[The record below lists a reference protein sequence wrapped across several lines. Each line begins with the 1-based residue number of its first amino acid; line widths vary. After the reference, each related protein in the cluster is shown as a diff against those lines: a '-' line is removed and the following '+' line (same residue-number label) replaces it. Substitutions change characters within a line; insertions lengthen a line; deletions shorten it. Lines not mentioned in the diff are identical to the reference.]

1 MFKSKKSLILLI
13 VCLFVISTLIAACG
27 QKVQSTPEQNNV
39 VEKKDAYPSKP
50 VQLIVPYGAG
60 GAADLIGRA
69 AASSIETYLGQP
81 MIVSIKAGAA
91 GAIGSKYVIDSKP
104 DGYTLLLG
112 APGAQSIKPQVSD
125 VGYGVNDLI
134 PIAQL
139 NADEILLAVKADS
152 PIKNIEDF
160 IKYAKE
166 NPGKVTVGNAGAGSL
181 QHLAAEAFADSA
193 GIKIKSIPF
202 EGAGQATISVLGG
215 KIDAQIGHPAQLVQ
229 NIKDGQIRALVVFEP
244 ERIEA
249 LKDVPTA
256 KELGYDVELA
266 SWKTV
271 FAPAGT
277 PQEVVDKLREA
288 HNKLIEDPTF
298 KTLLGKMGATI
309 KYIDGPKFQEYWKLE
324 YKKMGTLIER
334 LGLKDK

>member
-1 MFKSKKSLILLI
+1 MFKNKKNRFIVLLM
-13 VCLFVISTLIAACG
+13 VCLFVISTIIVGCG
-27 QKVQSTPEQNNV
+27 QKVQSTQTKV
-39 VEKKDAYPSKP
+39 VAYPTKP
-50 VQLIVPYGAG
+50 VQLIVPFGAG
-60 GAADLIGRA
+60 GAADLMGRA
-69 AASSIETYLGQP
+69 AASAIETHLGQP

-91 GAIGSKYVIDSKP
+91 GSIGTMDVVGAKP

-112 APGAQSIKPQVSD
+112 APGSQSIKPQVSE
-125 VGYGVNDLI
+125 VGYDIEDLI

-139 NADEILLAVKADS
+139 NADEILIAVAANS
-152 PIKNIEDF
+152 PIKTIQDF

-166 NPGKVTVGNAGAGSL
+166 NPAKVTVGNAGVASL

-202 EGAGQATISVLGG
+202 EGSGQAAISVLGG
-215 KIDAQIGHPAQLVQ
+215 KIDALIGHPIQLEQ
-229 NIKDGQIRALVVFEP
+229 NIKDGQLRALVVFEP
-244 ERIEA
+244 ERMKSLT

-288 HNKLIEDPTF
+288 HKNLVVDPKFTAL
-298 KTLLGKMGATI
+298 TDKMGAQV

-324 YKKMGTLIER
+324 YKNMGILVEK
-334 LGLKDK
+334 LGLKEKK